1 MHYRPRIVIRRR
13 GDGPTDAASVTFAI
27 AEPVTMNLLLH
38 HGVKS
43 CLEYAKSGNIDKAR
57 AVSNPDLS
65 PHVSF
70 VDMGGHGYS
79 VVHVTSEIF
88 EAEFVCIPRPIERS
102 ERAMAGR
109 CGTALDIE
117 RSYGAREK
125 NQSWSCR
132 SSRAMRDFR
141 CEVLQACVR
150 LIRLVTCA
158 TEFIS
163 ETRELGSPMSQ
174 PQRRRAQDDVGLATP
189 PLVDVL
195 E

>member
-102 ERAMAGR
+102 ERADGGPLRYRTRHRAKLWSKGEKPKLELQIVE
-109 CGTALDIE
+109 GD
-117 RSYGAREK
+117 ARF
-125 NQSWSCR
+125 S
-132 SSRAMRDFR
+132 
-141 CEVLQACVR
+141 V
-150 LIRLVTCA
+150 
-158 TEFIS
+158 
-163 ETRELGSPMSQ
+163 
-174 PQRRRAQDDVGLATP
+174 
-189 PLVDVL
+189 
-195 E
+195 